1 MTLRRLVISAAL
13 LAALGAFVGHV
24 PSEAP
29 EAAASTAQSMGF
41 PAPPR

>member
-1 MTLRRLVISAAL
+1 MNLRRLVISAAL
-13 LAALGAFVGHV
+13 LAAFGAFIGHA

-29 EAAASTAQSMGF
+29 EAAASASLSTPS